1 MTWRERWQAW
11 KRTHAMRHLL
21 FALGWLLILLAPI
34 VGLLP
39 GPGGIFVLAA
49 GFALVLETSIWAKR
63 AYVRFKRRWPRAGA
77 LIDRGLRRASE
88 RRRREREKSA
98 PAVRAASALD

>member
-1 MTWRERWQAW
+1 MQ
-11 KRTHAMRHLL
+11 HVL
-21 FALGWLLILLAPI
+21 FVLGWLLILLSPI

-63 AYVRFKRRWPRAGA
+63 AYVRFKRSWPRAGA
-77 LIDRGLRRASE
+77 LIDRALRRASA
-88 RRRREREKSA
+88 RRRRERDKVGTE
-98 PAVRAASALD
+98 PLAASALD

>member
-1 MTWRERWQAW
+1 MTWRERWQVW
-11 KRTHAMRHLL
+11 KKTHPMRQLL
-21 FALGWLLILLAPI
+21 FGLGWLLILASPI

-49 GFALVLETSIWAKR
+49 GFALVLETSAWAKR

-77 LIDRGLRRASE
+77 LIDRALRRSSAK
-88 RRRREREKSA
+88 RRREREKLALAAA
-98 PAVRAASALD
+98 PN